1 MRKSG
6 FIRLGSSLPSRRA
19 QNNLIW
25 KCSLFLPRRSDHPLS
40 FQLGTVTHFAP
51 GTLLYPV
58 AMLPQSEAGRLAT
71 YTGARLLWRW
81 CIFGLLPGLCF
92 GGAVAPTGS
101 PAVAPSES
109 PAIAPSGSPALA
121 PTAVPA
127 PTPLP
132 TTFTCTQCA
141 YPDECRALS
150 ALYSGTY
157 RPENILY
164 NWDSKCPESGW
175 LSDITVDNDHVT
187 GIPDW
192 ANNQDNQLLSGTVPT
207 QIGYLTEITGGYY
220 QEYLYFWGTEDSN
233 SLWGTVPTEFGRLT
247 RLSALEMGTNALTQ
261 TLPTEL
267 GQLTDLTTFDFDG
280 NSLDCGIP
288 TELSALGYD
297 AYENPD
303 SFEALAGASTCDTVN
318 ALSAL
323 YNEMFTSQDGS
334 WGNWLANGYNNP
346 CSTEPDAWS
355 NQDSNDQGLFACSF
369 VGSST
374 GGYYNEVVQI
384 GTSNL
389 QSGSLPTE
397 LGGLTALSELEIG
410 QLALTATLP
419 TELGRL
425 TAITLLELPGV

>member
-1 MRKSG
+1 M
-6 FIRLGSSLPSRRA
+6 
-19 QNNLIW
+19 
-25 KCSLFLPRRSDHPLS
+25 
-40 FQLGTVTHFAP
+40 THFAP

-127 PTPLP
+127 PSGSPALAPTAVPAPTPLP

-157 RPENILY
+157 RPGDSLY
-164 NWDSKCPESGW
+164 NWNSECPESGS
-175 LSDITVDNDHVT
+175 LSEITVDNDHVT
-187 GIPDW
+187 GIPDG
-192 ANNQDNQLLSGTVPT
+192 NSVYYLTRFLSGTVPT
-207 QIGYLTEITGGYY
+207 QIGYLTEITGGSY
-220 QEYLYFWGTEDSN
+220 QEALYFWGVANSTTDDDGEAFVRGN

-247 RLSALEMGTNALTQ
+247 GLSALEMGTNALTQ

-267 GQLTDLTTFDFDG
+267 GQLTDLSSFDFDG
-280 NSLDCGIP
+280 NSLNCGIP
-288 TELSALGYD
+288 TELSALGSY
-297 AYENPD
+297 AYEDPD
-303 SFEALAGASTCDTVN
+303 NSEALYGASTCDTVN

-334 WGNWLANGYNNP
+334 WGNWLANGHNNP
-346 CSTEPDAWS
+346 CSTESDAWS
-355 NQDSNDQGLFACSF
+355 NADIDGNTLFGCTLA
-369 VGSST
+369 GSST
-374 GGYYNEVVQI
+374 DGYNMEVVFFE
-384 GTSNL
+384 TSNL

-425 TAITLLELPGV
+425 TAITQLDLPGA